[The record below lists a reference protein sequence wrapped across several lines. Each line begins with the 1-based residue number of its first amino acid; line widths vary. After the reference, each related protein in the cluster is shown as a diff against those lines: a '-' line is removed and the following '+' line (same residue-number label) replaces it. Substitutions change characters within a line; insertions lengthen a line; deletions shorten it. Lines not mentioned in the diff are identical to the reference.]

1 MAARTISK
9 AELAAEVGRLWADV
23 AVQAK
28 RAIKPLLEEQGV
40 TMPQAIAL
48 QTLQAAGGR
57 ASARDLGRD
66 CHMLASTV
74 TGVIDR
80 LEAGRP
86 RPPRARPARP
96 ARGVGRP

>member
-40 TMPQAIAL
+40 TMPQAIAYRRT
-48 QTLQAAGGR
+48 QRAMQASSGLYLAI
-57 ASARDLGRD
+57 SLGIV
-66 CHMLASTV
+66 AFIF
-74 TGVIDR
+74 G
-80 LEAGRP
+80 
-86 RPPRARPARP
+86 
-96 ARGVGRP
+96 